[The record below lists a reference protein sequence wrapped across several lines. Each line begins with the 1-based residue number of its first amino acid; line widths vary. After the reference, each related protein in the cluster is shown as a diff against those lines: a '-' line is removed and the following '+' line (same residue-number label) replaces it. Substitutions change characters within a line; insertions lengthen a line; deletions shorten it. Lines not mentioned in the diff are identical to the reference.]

1 MNDNIILILAILIA
15 AAIGGYL
22 GMLFTKLKSKSEK
35 STLEERNT
43 NLQQQLSDL
52 KQFYSAESEKQNA
65 TFNSQLQELKQ
76 TISKIEIERE
86 GIRREKDFL
95 NEDLAR
101 KNADFENLQQLN
113 LKREEEVELRQE
125 QLRKD
130 FELLATKI
138 LDEKSE
144 KFTLQNKENIKNI
157 LNPLQEKI
165 LTFEKKVD
173 DTQKESISMHSALKE
188 QLLGLKDLNQQMTK
202 EATNLTRALKG
213 DSKMQGNWGE
223 LVLERV
229 LEKSG
234 LEKDREYFVQQNFT
248 RADGSRVL
256 PDIVLHLPD
265 NKKMIIDSKV
275 SLTDYERY
283 VNAEDDQREL
293 FLKAHINSIKRHVDQ
308 LSEKKYEDLYDIESP
323 DFVLLFIPIEPAF
336 AVAIN
341 ADNSIYNKAFEKNIV
356 IVTPS
361 TLLAT
366 LRTVDS
372 MWNNEKQQQNAIE
385 IARQAG
391 ALYDKFEGLVKD
403 LTGVGKKIDDAK
415 KDYSSAM
422 NKLVEGKGNLIT
434 SVEKIKKLGA
444 KAKKALPESIIKRAE
459 SDD

>member
-1 MNDNIILILAILIA
+1 MNESLILIIAILISGG
-15 AAIGGYL
+15 IGAYL
-22 GMLFTKLKSKSEK
+22 GITFSKLKNKSDQGAIQERQNQLSTTITDLK
-35 STLEERNT
+35 SSIQTLENERNT
-43 NLQQQLSDL
+43 FRD
-52 KQFYSAESEKQNA
+52 
-65 TFNSQLQELKQ
+65 
-76 TISKIEIERE
+76 ERE
-86 GIRREKDFL
+86 GL
-95 NEDLAR
+95 NIELAQ
-101 KNADFENLQQLN
+101 KNIEFENLKHQN
-113 LKREEEVELRQE
+113 LKRDKELEQQQE

-144 KFTLQNKENIKNI
+144 KFTLQNKENIKQI

-165 LTFEKKVD
+165 QTFEKKVD

-202 EATNLTRALKG
+202 EATNLTKALKG

-234 LEKDREYFVQQNFT
+234 LEKDREYFVQQSFT
-248 RADGSRVL
+248 LDDGSRVL
-256 PDIVLHLPD
+256 PDVVLHLPD
-265 NKKMIIDSKV
+265 SKKMIIDSKV

-283 VNAEDDQREL
+283 VNSDDDLREQ
-293 FLKAHINSIKRHVDQ
+293 FLKAHINSIKKHVEQ
-308 LSEKKYEDLYDIESP
+308 LSEKNYQDLYDIESP

-336 AVAIN
+336 AIAIN
-341 ADNSIYNKAFEKNIV
+341 EDNTLYNKAFERNIV

-366 LRTVDS
+366 LRTIDT
-372 MWNNEKQQQNAIE
+372 MWNNEKQQRNAIE

-403 LTGVGKKIDDAK
+403 LTGVGKKIDAAK
-415 KDYSSAM
+415 TDYSAAM
-422 NKLVEGKGNLIT
+422 NKLVEGKGNLVT
-434 SVEKIKKLGA
+434 SVEKLKKMGA
-444 KAKKALPESIIKRAE
+444 KAKKALPEAIIKRAE
-459 SDD
+459 DDDL